1 MVDPLLMHQLLQAL
15 PLRCA
20 LLLVG
25 DTDQL
30 PSVGA
35 GQVLRDIIASG
46 AAAVVQL
53 TDAFRQAE
61 ESDIVAAAH
70 RILQGLPP
78 EDRRSVGSSVH
89 ESRLS
94 GRVLPALQLQ
104 RLPSLSFL
112 LPEADPPVLGV
123 HERPALAGL
132 TPKVPQV
139 SLRIDPAKGIAGL
152 LPPRQEASRRD
163 RTPAV
168 RDDPQVLQRRGRK
181 QDPQRSGSRLCFGEG
196 SSRGSI
202 PICTPSC
209 WKGA

>member
-1 MVDPLLMHQLLQAL
+1 MVSISSSRRVPPDAVTSFPSRSPTALEFAPGQGGGVRKNRSDPLACDLCVVDEASMVDPLLMHQLLQAL

-78 EDRRSVGSSVH
+78 EDKRSVGSSVH
-89 ESRLS
+89 ES
-94 GRVLPALQLQ
+94 
-104 RLPSLSFL
+104 
-112 LPEADPPVLGV
+112 
-123 HERPALAGL
+123 
-132 TPKVPQV
+132 
-139 SLRIDPAKGIAGL
+139 
-152 LPPRQEASRRD
+152 
-163 RTPAV
+163 
-168 RDDPQVLQRRGRK
+168 
-181 QDPQRSGSRLCFGEG
+181 
-196 SSRGSI
+196 
-202 PICTPSC
+202 
-209 WKGA
+209 